1 MSQANPVA
9 RVVGAPPAPQAAAT
23 SSPLQPS
30 GAGGLAGLSRTQLY
44 IGAAVLVAGFAALSA
59 MKGKKSS
66 TDDTVTYEMDTTLSD
81 IQSNFDQLN
90 DKLDQI
96 GDVPKPP
103 VVTPPVVKPPVVA
116 KPSPKPGPPRTSVR
130 YIVKQGDT
138 LTSIGKYYKAS
149 AANIYGLNKGVIV
162 AAAQAHKKQD
172 HGVKTTIYPGMVLT
186 VPWGQPGQQG
196 SQATIDQGRVSGSG
210 K

>member
-1 MSQANPVA
+1 MSTPLAA
-9 RVVGAPPAPQAAAT
+9 RVVGAPPAPQTAVT
-23 SSPLQPS
+23 SSPSQPS
-30 GAGGLAGLSRTQLY
+30 GVAGGLAGLSRTQLY

-59 MKGKKSS
+59 MKGKKS
-66 TDDTVTYEMDTTLSD
+66 DDTVTYEMDTTLSD

-90 DKLDQI
+90 DKLDQYQ
-96 GDVPKPP
+96 DVPRPP
-103 VVTPPVVKPPVVA
+103 VVTPPVVKPPVVV
-116 KPSPKPGPPRTSVR
+116 KPAPKPKSPITSVR

-149 AANIYGLNKGVIV
+149 PAVIYGLNKGTIL
-162 AAAQAHKKQD
+162 AAAKDHKKQG
-172 HGVKTTIYPGMVLT
+172 HGIKTTIYPGMVLT
-186 VPWGQPGQQG
+186 IPWGQPGQQG